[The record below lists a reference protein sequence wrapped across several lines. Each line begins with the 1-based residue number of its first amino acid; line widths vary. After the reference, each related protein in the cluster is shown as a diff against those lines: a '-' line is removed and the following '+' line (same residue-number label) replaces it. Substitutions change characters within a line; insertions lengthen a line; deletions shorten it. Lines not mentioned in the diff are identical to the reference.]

1 MAFLIAFFI
10 TWADTNRIYINT
22 NNFENRYPIL
32 LIDCQRN
39 VQLNCSFENKVHN
52 LANLILQNF
61 LPNSKFFL
69 EGTPRIDM
77 FTTFIDN

>member
-10 TWADTNRIYINT
+10 TWAVRQIELNT

-39 VQLNCSFENKVHN
+39 ARLNCSFENKVHN
-52 LANLILQNF
+52 LANLIILHNF
-61 LPNSKFFL
+61 LPNSKFFQ
-69 EGTPRIDM
+69 EGTPKIDM
-77 FTTFIDN
+77 FMTFIDN

>member
-10 TWADTNRIYINT
+10 TWAVRRIELNT

-39 VQLNCSFENKVHN
+39 VRLNCSFENKVHN
-52 LANLILQNF
+52 LANLIYF
-61 LPNSKFFL
+61 TIFFQIL
-69 EGTPRIDM
+69 IFFWKEHQELTCL
-77 FTTFIDN
+77 